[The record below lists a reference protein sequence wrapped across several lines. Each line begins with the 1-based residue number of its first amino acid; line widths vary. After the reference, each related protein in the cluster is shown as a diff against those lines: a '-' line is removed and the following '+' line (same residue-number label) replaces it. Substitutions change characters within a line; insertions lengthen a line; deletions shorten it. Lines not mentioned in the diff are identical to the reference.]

1 MKVMKGNG
9 SEIPF
14 VTRELPHTLTHAL
27 LFNEQHHDQKQI
39 NTEPIMIL
47 THPRCLKITET
58 VSFNIASEAS
68 YVYISIKMPK
78 MVHFDEFLKT

>member
-27 LFNEQHHDQKQI
+27 LGRAFLSELFNE
-39 NTEPIMIL
+39 L
-47 THPRCLKITET
+47 
-58 VSFNIASEAS
+58 
-68 YVYISIKMPK
+68 IS
-78 MVHFDEFLKT
+78 DLLL